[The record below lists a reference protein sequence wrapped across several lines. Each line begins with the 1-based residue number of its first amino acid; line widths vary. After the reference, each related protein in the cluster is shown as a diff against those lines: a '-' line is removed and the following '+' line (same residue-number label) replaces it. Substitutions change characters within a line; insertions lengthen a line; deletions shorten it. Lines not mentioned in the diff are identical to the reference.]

1 MFRLKGCAV
10 SDDLVL
16 ETYMNDNKERRH
28 SYLPKPESTCIGDYG
43 ISKKRKDGTFYMNRD
58 WGMAGIAHVP
68 TRANVSTFDIK
79 QRK

>member
-1 MFRLKGCAV
+1 
-10 SDDLVL
+10 
-16 ETYMNDNKERRH
+16 MNDNKERRH